1 MKSLTKR
8 ILRIFILIL
17 LIVLALLVTLNFPVA
32 TFLKH
37 TTTQSY
43 DTWMSETLSNEDR
56 VIDVAMLGAHD
67 AFTSEM
73 DVFSPV
79 DELSA
84 DSIQTGAVGLLIKGF
99 SYKQSKT
106 QVSDVTT
113 LLNAGIRYFD
123 IRLTFDLDTNTW
135 WTVHTYFS
143 TPFETVLDDINA
155 FLEEHPG
162 EFLVL
167 DIQHVYSVNP
177 IISSTPL
184 LQIHNLFDDSG
195 VLDYAYPDDIKPL
208 NEITYGDV
216 TNNGTEAG
224 VIILSKFDE
233 VDSSF
238 FLYQS
243 SIRSA
248 WANTDSLDSLY
259 AFLGEEAEKIQNHE
273 ALTGNQVSDNTV
285 AIDSLEGFRVM
296 QGVLTMQM
304 SGGGII
310 EAALRW
316 SLLERAMNVNV
327 SLIEHEDF
335 QVWLEVMPICMVD
348 YANSTKDGFLDNVM
362 EIIINFNE
370 N

>member
-113 LLNAGIRYFD
+113 LLNAGVRYFD
-123 IRLTFDLDTNTW
+123 IRLTYDLDTKTW

-143 TPFETVLDDINA
+143 TPFQQVLEDIA
-155 FLEEHPG
+155 TFLSDHPG

-167 DIQHVYSVNP
+167 DVQHVYAVDP
-177 IISSTPL
+177 LSSSSPL
-184 LQIHNLFDDSG
+184 LQIHNLFVDAG
-195 VLDYAYPDDIKPL
+195 VMDYAYPDNIKPL
-208 NEITYGDV
+208 DEITYGDV

-224 VIILSKFDE
+224 VIILSKFYE
-233 VDSSF
+233 VDSPIF
-238 FLYQS
+238 VYQS

-248 WANTDSLDSLY
+248 WANTDSLESLY
-259 AFLGEEAEKIQNHE
+259 TFLGEEAELIQNHN
-273 ALTGNQVSDNTV
+273 ATTGVQDDGFPVET
-285 AIDSLEGFRVM
+285 DSLEAFRVM

-310 EAALRW
+310 EAALKW
-316 SLLERAMNVNV
+316 SLLERAMNVNT

-335 QVWLEVMPICMVD
+335 LIWLEAMPIFMVD
-348 YANSTKDGFLDNVM
+348 YADSTKDDFLDNVM